1 MEDLIR
7 YYKVEEPFERHEENY
22 LVLSE
27 KKGEI
32 VTLNETSFFIW
43 DNCDRK
49 NINEIVSMLEEVCEN
64 GAELDIC
71 LIKNDCRMAIDKMVE
86 KGLILERNVK

>member
-49 NINEIVSMLEEVCEN
+49 NINEIVNMLEEVCEN

-71 LIKNDCRMAIDKMVE
+71 LIKMTVE
-86 KGLILERNVK
+86 WQLIKWWKKA

>member
-32 VTLNETSFFIW
+32 VN
-43 DNCDRK
+43 
-49 NINEIVSMLEEVCEN
+49 MLEEVCEN

>member
-49 NINEIVSMLEEVCEN
+49 NINEIVNMLE
-64 GAELDIC
+64 DC
-71 LIKNDCRMAIDKMVE
+71 LLYTSRCV
-86 KGLILERNVK
+86 

>member
-27 KKGEI
+27 KK
-32 VTLNETSFFIW
+32 
-43 DNCDRK
+43 
-49 NINEIVSMLEEVCEN
+49 
-64 GAELDIC
+64 
-71 LIKNDCRMAIDKMVE
+71 E
-86 KGLILERNVK
+86 KLLH

>member
-27 KKGEI
+27 
-32 VTLNETSFFIW
+32 
-43 DNCDRK
+43 
-49 NINEIVSMLEEVCEN
+49 
-64 GAELDIC
+64 
-71 LIKNDCRMAIDKMVE
+71 
-86 KGLILERNVK
+86 NVDYQDY

>member
-7 YYKVEEPFERHEENY
+7 YYKVEEPFEIHEENY

-49 NINEIVSMLEEVCEN
+49 NINEIVNMLEEVCEN

-71 LIKNDCRMAIDKMVE
+71 LIKRGNKSTEWCDRVF
-86 KGLILERNVK
+86 

>member
-32 VTLNETSFFIW
+32 VTLNETSFYIW
-43 DNCDRK
+43 DKCDTK
-49 NINEIVSMLEEVCEN
+49 KIHEKVNMLEEV
-64 GAELDIC
+64 
-71 LIKNDCRMAIDKMVE
+71 
-86 KGLILERNVK
+86 

>member
-32 VTLNETSFFIW
+32 VTLNETSFLFGI
-43 DNCDRK
+43 
-49 NINEIVSMLEEVCEN
+49 IV
-64 GAELDIC
+64 I
-71 LIKNDCRMAIDKMVE
+71 E
-86 KGLILERNVK
+86 KI

>member
-32 VTLNETSFFIW
+32 VT
-43 DNCDRK
+43 
-49 NINEIVSMLEEVCEN
+49 INEIVNMLEEVCEN

>member
-49 NINEIVSMLEEVCEN
+49 NINENRQKQGIVF
-64 GAELDIC
+64 
-71 LIKNDCRMAIDKMVE
+71 
-86 KGLILERNVK
+86 

>member
-43 DNCDRK
+43 DNC
-49 NINEIVSMLEEVCEN
+49 
-64 GAELDIC
+64 
-71 LIKNDCRMAIDKMVE
+71 
-86 KGLILERNVK
+86 